1 MPYYTEEYRGMNRP
15 ETVRMYFELPCLDWC
30 RFEKSDIYLC
40 LINYLDAIGRT
51 YYIDRFRGED
61 HPEIVRMSFELLCH
75 DWCRFEKSNVYR
87 CLTSYLEELEK
98 QNIPKMQKEPEDL

>member
-1 MPYYTEEYRGMNRP
+1 MPYYTEEYRGTNRP

-30 RFEKSDIYLC
+30 RFEKSDIYHC
-40 LINYLDAIGRT
+40 LTNYLKEMAKT

-61 HPEIVRMSFELLCH
+61 HPEIVRMSFELPCL
-75 DWCRFEKSNVYR
+75 DWCRFEKSDVYR
-87 CLTSYLEELEK
+87 YLISYLEELEK